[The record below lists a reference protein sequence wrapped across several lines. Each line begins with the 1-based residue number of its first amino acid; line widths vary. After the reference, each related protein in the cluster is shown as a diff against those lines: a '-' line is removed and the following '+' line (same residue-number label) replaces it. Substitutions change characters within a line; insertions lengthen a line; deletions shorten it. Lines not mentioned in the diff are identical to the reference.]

1 MIVMLAEGESESA
14 WNLSG
19 ILGLLE
25 IGFPEL
31 QRPVVR
37 QDVSFDYGNFTLQWH
52 QRLSSL
58 DLVVVDERGGRV
70 TRASAQSWP
79 EFVGVQIRCLS
90 FFHAF
95 MLMLTFM
102 FLVVG
107 CVSSFT
113 SRVPAVVF

>member
-37 QDVSFDYGNFTLQWH
+37 QDVSFDYGHFTLQWH

-58 DLVVVDERGGRV
+58 DLVVVDEGGRRV

-90 FFHAF
+90 CF
-95 MLMLTFM
+95 
-102 FLVVG
+102 
-107 CVSSFT
+107 
-113 SRVPAVVF
+113 